1 MFARIYSEIESSKA
15 TQLHGQLLRIGFAAT
30 GSVCGGVSSRCSLL
44 PEISP
49 STLLIARGNNCTTAA
64 QVDLGTFGD
73 SNKKSTDKCSTDLP
87 VQIPDGSSDVLMIR
101 QRMAALLVMMLQS
114 LSKT

>member
-44 PEISP
+44 LEISP
-49 STLLIARGNNCTTAA
+49 YTLPIARGNNYTTAA
-64 QVDLGTFGD
+64 QVDLGAVGN
-73 SNKKSTDKCSTDLP
+73 SNRTLIYFLP
-87 VQIPDGSSDVLMIR
+87 IFNFYL
-101 QRMAALLVMMLQS
+101 
-114 LSKT
+114 